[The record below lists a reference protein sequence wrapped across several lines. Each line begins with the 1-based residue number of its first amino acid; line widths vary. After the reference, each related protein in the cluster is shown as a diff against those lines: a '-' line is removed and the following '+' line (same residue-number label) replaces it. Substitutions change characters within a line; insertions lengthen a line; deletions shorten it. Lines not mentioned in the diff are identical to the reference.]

1 MKENTKCQEFCCSRS
16 DSFSR
21 CPVGRSEFT
30 EEERGQVL
38 DEWNKANVEMC
49 NEVPKY
55 GIDEWPDFKTRNLR
69 VLSAMFNR
77 EIGWL
82 HCLYHGASDGQHFVF
97 LWHPNGMMIATR
109 LGVEDVIGD
118 PPQLA
123 SAVRPTSDSE
133 PQWSP

>member
-1 MKENTKCQEFCCSRS
+1 
-16 DSFSR
+16 
-21 CPVGRSEFT
+21 
-30 EEERGQVL
+30 
-38 DEWNKANVEMC
+38 MC

-82 HCLYHGASDGQHFVF
+82 HCLYHGASDGQYFVF